1 VRKAT
6 QKLLVFLVVPLVI
19 SASSHFN
26 LRYTNTNLSASA
38 NKYGWYVA
46 WRLRLLIVHPSGSE
60 AAKSARLFDMAAFDL
75 LPLFEEED
83 DDDDDDE
90 EGAPR
95 APNTPPL
102 PPCFLKALNTL
113 LLAAAARSAAASSI
127 KSRVVASYYKMQ

>member
-1 VRKAT
+1 MRKAT

-75 LPLFEEED
+75 LPLFEED

>member
-1 VRKAT
+1 MRKAT

-90 EGAPR
+90 GAPR